1 MFPGDVEWMT
11 NYVNERD
18 LAWKLGHQFSM
29 LVVFLAVSLYQVHL
43 KILSSENFLIP
54 AR

>member
-11 NYVNERD
+11 SYVNGGD
-18 LAWKLGHQFSM
+18 LAWKLGRQFSV
-29 LVVFLAVSLYQVHL
+29 LVVFLAVSLYQAHL
-43 KILSSENFLIP
+43 KILSSEHFLIP